1 MSPIRGRMNA
11 LDHLVW
17 CGFVLLAMSVVMSWY
32 KRHRWFME
40 PARRYTLGLAFMN
53 ASFQPGGAML
63 RGSAATAG

>member
-1 MSPIRGRMNA
+1 
-11 LDHLVW
+11 
-17 CGFVLLAMSVVMSWY
+17 MSWY